1 MFKSDWLKRGH
12 CGAPRRAGLLDIVGM
27 DAGETSPAHGLLD
40 RLAGEAVPVRL
51 RLGEGAGGVRR
62 PDDSSASLHQGAE
75 AFLPLL
81 GRALGALARRDVGDH
96 HADPVARSPAPRLSE
111 RVEAG
116 LEVSGLVLT
125 QVAGRLDVDVGDGP
139 TAIDD
144 LTELR
149 LQRVPQLRHDLPDAH
164 ARRGAQRAFAHFG
177 ERAVDMP
184 DAQGAIE
191 ESKADRGVL
200 QHAFEERLT
209 DAMLAT
215 ASDSDEP
222 EHPEGQD
229 ETDHR
234 GATQQ
239 VVRGAVALGR
249 GDALVSGL
257 LQACDLNADAVHQ
270 CLADVRLDVVDA
282 RCRSGCSVGF
292 DPSRGFADPIFDEV
306 RQWLRLGAAE
316 RHDGVQVRCH
326 GGEAG
331 AVGGEVLVLAG
342 DDETTLTG
350 FDVLEG
356 GEEAFRSDDQR
367 VVMPRSRVELAVA
380 QVPPGYDGER
390 RDQHCGSEPPEPSQA
405 VPQADLVASSFIYNF
420 GHGSSFSP
428 SSPVLG
434 RQRGS
439 FWWPVW
445 SLVGGSAVYLA

>member
-1 MFKSDWLKRGH
+1 M
-12 CGAPRRAGLLDIVGM
+12 
-27 DAGETSPAHGLLD
+27 
-40 RLAGEAVPVRL
+40 
-51 RLGEGAGGVRR
+51 
-62 PDDSSASLHQGAE
+62 
-75 AFLPLL
+75 
-81 GRALGALARRDVGDH
+81 
-96 HADPVARSPAPRLSE
+96 
-111 RVEAG
+111 
-116 LEVSGLVLT
+116 SGLVLT

-222 EHPEGQD
+222 EHPEGQE
-229 ETDHR
+229 ETGHR
-234 GATQQ
+234 GATQH

-270 CLADVRLDVVDA
+270 CLADVRLDVIDA
-282 RCRSGCSVGF
+282 GCRSGCSVGF
-292 DPSRGFADPIFDEV
+292 DPFRCFADPIFHEG
-306 RQWLRLGAAE
+306 RQRLRLGAAE
-316 RHDGVQVRCH
+316 RHDGFQVRCH
-326 GGEAG
+326 GSESG
-331 AVGGEVLVLAG
+331 AVGGEVLVPAG
-342 DDETTLTG
+342 DDEAALAG
-350 FDVLEG
+350 LDILQR
-356 GEEAFRSDDQR
+356 GEEAFRGDDQR
-367 VVMPRSRVELAVA
+367 VVVPRGRVELAVA
-380 QVPPGYDGER
+380 QVPPGRDSER
-390 RDQHCGSEPPEPSQA
+390 REQHCGSHPPEPSQA
-405 VPQADLVASSFIYNF
+405 VPQADLVAFSYIYSV
-420 GHGSSFSP
+420 GHGSPFSP

-434 RQRGS
+434 RQHGLFGGQCGASRQ
-439 FWWPVW
+439 
-445 SLVGGSAVYLA
+445 LVGLPCLRGAACVALPWWSHSEWERSAIS